1 MLKPSCNIIKT
12 PHKSYYSVVI
22 AVAKRAR
29 EITQEAED
37 NNEIIVEKPVD
48 LAVQDFVDEK
58 YKIIEPDE
66 IDGWRS
72 WPWRRPHIGLISRLR
87 IVCRRHWK
95 RRYARAYAL
104 LCRSARATAR
114 ALPWCSLRR
123 MKAAQGK
130 S

>member
-1 MLKPSCNIIKT
+1 MLKPSCNTIKT

-66 IDGWRS
+66 IDG
-72 WPWRRPHIGLISRLR
+72 
-87 IVCRRHWK
+87 
-95 RRYARAYAL
+95 
-104 LCRSARATAR
+104 
-114 ALPWCSLRR
+114 
-123 MKAAQGK
+123 
-130 S
+130 